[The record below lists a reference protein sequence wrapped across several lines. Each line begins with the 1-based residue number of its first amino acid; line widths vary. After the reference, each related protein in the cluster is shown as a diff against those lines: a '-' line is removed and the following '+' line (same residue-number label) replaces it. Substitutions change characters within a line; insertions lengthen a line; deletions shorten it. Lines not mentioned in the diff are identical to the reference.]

1 MEEQLKQWTGHAE
14 GCCAVGRDARRDI
27 SELKANELCYEETV
41 KVKSW

>member
-1 MEEQLKQWTGHAE
+1 
-14 GCCAVGRDARRDI
+14 VGRDARRDI